1 MDSGPDEGRR
11 PSAQEERVNQKSG
24 KEPLFGYVE
33 RTAPAPYG
41 TVTPAAERA
50 RQLADRLR
58 ESLAAAG
65 FEVERDFPSL
75 RGDIT
80 VSNEPFLT
88 LGRLRP
94 DVSEHLVAALAN
106 ARRARE

>member
-1 MDSGPDEGRR
+1 M
-11 PSAQEERVNQKSG
+11 NQRSE
-24 KEPLFGYVE
+24 KEPVFRYVE
-33 RTAPAPYG
+33 RRTPAPYG

-50 RQLADRLR
+50 RQLADSLR
-58 ESLAAAG
+58 ESLTAAG

-75 RGDIT
+75 RGDVT

-94 DVSEHLVAALAN
+94 DVSEHLAAVLTRPRKA
-106 ARRARE
+106 E